1 MMDDGR
7 HQNSG
12 TRHVVGVGLR
22 RSLRALPRAGR
33 AGGGRLLA
41 RSLRDPEVAAWR
53 KRLLGAGA
61 PWEPVLFAVEG
72 AEAVRALT
80 GRRLVLGLVRLLGV
94 RRGLALARGLG
105 DLASPAG
112 AGPVLTRRRAL
123 GRLAGVGTALG
134 LLVSEK
140 LAVPGGVHAQGAGE
154 ERPWWALEPIKTSL
168 LDPAAREKLLAE
180 LVAGPDLPAVLG
192 AAELAEVQA
201 AEHWLADGRTL
212 WALAGVL
219 PDDEV
224 VVAYRDDAGRVEA
237 LRYRVV
243 GEVAELRAVS
253 AGGVVQYPLGAGGG
267 DFSPASCPPGT
278 WPCRERRCC
287 RVHVGAALGCCWSAA
302 CDWPCLRNQLLCI
315 ACLLITCAWCVSR
328 ACVWW
333 CNCCWNDPPW
343 GP

>member
-1 MMDDGR
+1 MMAMTARYHSEQRDCDMQWVLAYDGACGR
-7 HQNSG
+7 C
-12 TRHVVGVGLR
+12 
-22 RSLRALPRAGR
+22 RALAERVVALGAGR
-33 AGGGRLLA
+33 LVA

-53 KRLLGAGA
+53 ERLLGAGA

-72 AEAVRALT
+72 EGAVRALT
-80 GRRLVLGLVRLLGV
+80 GRRLVLELVRLLGV

-112 AGPVLTRRRAL
+112 AGPVLTRRRVL
-123 GRLAGVGTALG
+123 GRLAGLGTALG
-134 LLVSEK
+134 LLVSGK

-154 ERPWWALEPIKTSL
+154 ERSWWAVEPIKTSL

-201 AEHWLADGRTL
+201 AEHRLADGRTL

-253 AGGVVQYPLGAGGG
+253 AGGVMQYPAG
-267 DFSPASCPPGT
+267 
-278 WPCRERRCC
+278 R
-287 RVHVGAALGCCWSAA
+287 
-302 CDWPCLRNQLLCI
+302 
-315 ACLLITCAWCVSR
+315 
-328 ACVWW
+328 WW
-333 CNCCWNDPPW
+333 
-343 GP
+343 G

>member
-1 MMDDGR
+1 MQWVLAYDGACGR
-7 HQNSG
+7 C
-12 TRHVVGVGLR
+12 
-22 RSLRALPRAGR
+22 RALAERVVALGAGR
-33 AGGGRLLA
+33 LVA

-53 KRLLGAGA
+53 ERLLGAGA

-80 GRRLVLGLVRLLGV
+80 GRRLVLELVRLLGV
-94 RRGLALARGLG
+94 RRGLALARELG

-112 AGPVLTRRRAL
+112 AGPVLTRRRVL
-123 GRLAGVGTALG
+123 GRLAGLGTALG
-134 LLVSEK
+134 LLVSGK

-154 ERPWWALEPIKTSL
+154 ERPWWAVEPIKTSL
-168 LDPAAREKLLAE
+168 LDPAAQEKLLAE
-180 LVAGPDLPAVLG
+180 LVAGPDLRAVLG

-201 AEHWLADGRTL
+201 AEHRLADGRTL

-224 VVAYRDDAGRVEA
+224 VVAYRDSKGRVEA
-237 LRYRVV
+237 LLERVV
-243 GEVAELRAVS
+243 REVAELRAVS
-253 AGGVVQYPLGAGGG
+253 AGGVVQYPAGAGRG

-287 RVHVGAALGCCWSAA
+287 QVNVGAALRCCAA
-302 CDWPCLRNQLLCI
+302 GTFCAWPCRLGNFACI
-315 ACLLITCAWCVSR
+315 SCLLIVCASCVSR
-328 ACVWW
+328 SCTWW
-333 CNCCWNDPPW
+333 CDCCWNDPPW

>member
-1 MMDDGR
+1 
-7 HQNSG
+7 
-12 TRHVVGVGLR
+12 
-22 RSLRALPRAGR
+22 
-33 AGGGRLLA
+33 
-41 RSLRDPEVAAWR
+41 
-53 KRLLGAGA
+53 
-61 PWEPVLFAVEG
+61 
-72 AEAVRALT
+72 
-80 GRRLVLGLVRLLGV
+80 
-94 RRGLALARGLG
+94 
-105 DLASPAG
+105 
-112 AGPVLTRRRAL
+112 
-123 GRLAGVGTALG
+123 
-134 LLVSEK
+134 VSEK

-154 ERPWWALEPIKTSL
+154 ERPWWAVEPIKTSL

-201 AEHWLADGRTL
+201 AEHRLADGRTL

-224 VVAYRDDAGRVEA
+224 VVAYRDDAGRIEA

-253 AGGVVQYPLGAGGG
+253 AGGVMQYPAGAGGG

-287 RVHVGAALGCCWSAA
+287 RVDVRAALGCCWSAA

>member
-1 MMDDGR
+1 MQWVLAYDGACGR
-7 HQNSG
+7 C
-12 TRHVVGVGLR
+12 
-22 RSLRALPRAGR
+22 RALAERVVALGAGR
-33 AGGGRLLA
+33 LVA

-53 KRLLGAGA
+53 ERLLGAGA

-72 AEAVRALT
+72 EGAVRALT
-80 GRRLVLGLVRLLGV
+80 GRRLVLELVRLLGV
-94 RRGLALARGLG
+94 RRGLALARELG

-112 AGPVLTRRRAL
+112 AGPVLTRRRVL
-123 GRLAGVGTALG
+123 GRLAGLGTALG
-134 LLVSEK
+134 LLVSGK

-154 ERPWWALEPIKTSL
+154 ERPWWAVEPIKTSL

-180 LVAGPDLPAVLG
+180 LVAGPDLRAVLG

-201 AEHWLADGRTL
+201 AEHRLADGRTL

-224 VVAYRDDAGRVEA
+224 VVAYRDDAGRIEA

-253 AGGVVQYPLGAGGG
+253 AGGVVQYPAGAGGG
-267 DFSPASCPPGT
+267 DFGLAGCPPGY
-278 WPCRERRCC
+278 WPCQRCC
-287 RVHVGAALGCCWSAA
+287 RVDLGRLVECCGYACVTPCAGCALGFGCTLC
-302 CDWPCLRNQLLCI
+302 LLCLSLTCPL
-315 ACLLITCAWCVSR
+315 CLFR
-328 ACVWW
+328 ACIF
-333 CNCCWNDPPW
+333 CQTCCPESPPW